1 MFSCSAKLI
10 SRQQPLL
17 RAPLSQK
24 LLATSTVM
32 GPRRGFTAQK
42 PRNNTGFPPR
52 EFDFNFE
59 QKMDYGRFPHNY

>member
-1 MFSCSAKLI
+1 
-10 SRQQPLL
+10 
-17 RAPLSQK
+17 
-24 LLATSTVM
+24 M